1 MRRRISLEMLRAI
14 FFVTLLVGLPI
25 LLVTSCGAAVSG
37 DWDSARD
44 LSLLALIDLCIL
56 AAVCPT

>member
-1 MRRRISLEMLRAI
+1 MKRRLSLEMLRAV
-14 FFVTLLVGLPI
+14 FFGTLLVGLPL
-25 LLVTSCGAAVSG
+25 LLVTSCLAAVLG

-44 LSLLALIDLCIL
+44 LSLLALIDLCAL